1 MDVRSPWQVCER
13 LVFLVD
19 IQGQNEHQEL
29 LQPERHLSLVDGFG
43 DDGFKEELLHY
54 QDAYQE
60 YRNLENRFAIFR
72 KMNNYMFNGW
82 ICCDSNKKKSHRLN

>member
-29 LQPERHLSLVDGFG
+29 LQPERHLSLVDGFW
-43 DDGFKEELLHY
+43 
-54 QDAYQE
+54 
-60 YRNLENRFAIFR
+60 R
-72 KMNNYMFNGW
+72 
-82 ICCDSNKKKSHRLN
+82 